1 MRPSPMSAL
10 VREHDKA
17 MTIAAFALLL
27 VLSVPIAFVL
37 FGTALVYIQVSG
49 NGVLF
54 ASFAQQ
60 LFSGIESYGLIAIPL
75 FMLAGEIMNRGG
87 LIRRLVDLA
96 SIFVSGLRGGL
107 AYINVLANMMMAS
120 ILGSATAQISI
131 MTQAMVPEMER
142 AGYNRDFAAA
152 TTAAGGLLS
161 PIIPPSMLFVIYGV
175 LAQIAIGDLFI
186 AGIVPG
192 LLLTLAFVVAIAV
205 LGLARNFPKG
215 RWLSGREMSRALVRA
230 LPSSSVPVIIVGGI
244 LMGWF
249 SPTESAAAAALAALV
264 IGKFVHKELD
274 LGELRDILLRTAI
287 NSTIVLFLIAT
298 ANVFGWVIIF
308 EEVPQRLTLWMT
320 ELSNDP
326 FVFLLLVNV
335 ALLIVGMFID
345 SLAALIIV
353 VPLLLPVAQNNY
365 GIDPFHFGVVVCINL
380 VLGILTPPVGA
391 GLFISAAL
399 TKVPVGKITR
409 ALIPFLLATVAVL
422 VLLSWQP
429 ALVTMVLR

>member
-1 MRPSPMSAL
+1 
-10 VREHDKA
+10 

-27 VLSVPIAFVL
+27 VLGVPIALVL
-37 FGTALVYIQVSG
+37 LGTALVYIQASG
-49 NGVLF
+49 NHVLF

-142 AGYNRDFAAA
+142 AGYKRDFAAA

-161 PIIPPSMLFVIYGV
+161 PIIPPSMLFVIFGV

-186 AGIVPG
+186 AGIIPG
-192 LLLTLAFVVAIAV
+192 LLLTLAFILVITL
-205 LGLARNFPKG
+205 LGLARDFQKG
-215 RWLSGREMSRALVRA
+215 RWLSGREILRAVVRA

-249 SPTESAAAAALAALV
+249 SPTESAAAAALAAVV
-264 IGKFVHKELD
+264 IGRFVHKELD
-274 LGELRDILLRTAI
+274 LGALPEILLRTAI

-335 ALLIVGMFID
+335 SLLIVGMFID

-399 TKVPVGKITR
+399 TKVPIGEITR
-409 ALIPFLLATVAVL
+409 ALTPFLLATIVVL

-429 ALVTMVLR
+429 ALVTVVLQ

>member
-1 MRPSPMSAL
+1 
-10 VREHDKA
+10 
-17 MTIAAFALLL
+17 MTTAAFVLLL
-27 VLSVPIAFVL
+27 AVGVPIAFVL
-37 FGTALVYIQVSG
+37 FGTALIYIQASG
-49 NGVLF
+49 NDVLF

-60 LFSGIESYGLIAIPL
+60 LFSGIEAYGLIAIPL

-87 LIRRLVDLA
+87 LIRRLIDLA

-107 AYINVLANMMMAS
+107 AYINILANMMMAS

-131 MTQAMVPEMER
+131 MSQAMVPEMER
-142 AGYNRDFAAA
+142 AGYSRAFAAA
-152 TTAAGGLLS
+152 TTCAGGLLS
-161 PIIPPSMLFVIYGV
+161 PIIPPSMLFVIFGV

-192 LLLTLAFVVAIAV
+192 LLLTLGFIIAIAV
-205 LGLARNFPKG
+205 LGLRYNFPKG
-215 RWLSGREMSRALVRA
+215 PWLSGREMLRALVRA
-230 LPSSSVPVIIVGGI
+230 LPSCSVPVIIVGGI
-244 LMGWF
+244 LLGWF
-249 SPTESAAAAALAALV
+249 SPTESAAAASLAAVL
-264 IGKFVHKELD
+264 IGRFVHKELD
-274 LGELRDILLRTAI
+274 LRALPEILLRTAI

-298 ANVFGWVIIF
+298 ANVFGWVILF

-320 ELSNDP
+320 ELSSDP
-326 FVFLLLVNV
+326 FVFLLLVNA

-365 GIDPFHFGVVVCINL
+365 GIDPFHFGVVVCVNL

-399 TKVPVGKITR
+399 TKLPVGEITR
-409 ALIPFLLATVAVL
+409 ALIPFFLATLTVL

-429 ALVTMVLR
+429 ALVTMAIR

>member
-1 MRPSPMSAL
+1 
-10 VREHDKA
+10 

-27 VLSVPIAFVL
+27 VLGVPIAFVL

-49 NGVLF
+49 NHVLF

-87 LIRRLVDLA
+87 IIRRLVGVA
-96 SIFVSGLRGGL
+96 SIFVAGLRGGL
-107 AYINVLANMMMAS
+107 AYINILANMMMAS

-142 AGYNRDFAAA
+142 AGYGRGFAAA

-161 PIIPPSMLFVIYGV
+161 PIIPPSMLFVIFGV
-175 LAQIAIGDLFI
+175 LAQISIGDLFI
-186 AGIVPG
+186 AGIIPG
-192 LLLTLAFVVAIAV
+192 LLLTLAFIVVIAL
-205 LGLARNFPKG
+205 LGLVRDLPKG
-215 RWLSGREMSRALVRA
+215 QWLTGREMLRAVIGA
-230 LPSSSVPVIIVGGI
+230 LPSCSVPVIIVGGI
-244 LMGWF
+244 LLGWF
-249 SPTESAAAAALAALV
+249 SPTEAAAAAALAAVV
-264 IGKFVHKELD
+264 IGRFVHRELD
-274 LGELRDILLRTAI
+274 LRQLPDILLATAV

-308 EEVPQRLTLWMT
+308 EEVPQQLTVWMT
-320 ELSNDP
+320 ELSSDP
-326 FVFLLLVNV
+326 FVFLLLVNI
-335 ALLIVGMFID
+335 ALLVVGMLID

-353 VPLLLPVAQNNY
+353 VPLLLPIAQSNY

-391 GLFISAAL
+391 GLFISATLA
-399 TKVPVGKITR
+399 KVPVGQIVR
-409 ALIPFLLATVAVL
+409 ALGPFLLATIAVL
-422 VLLSWQP
+422 VLLSWRP
-429 ALVTMVLR
+429 ELVTMALE

>member
-1 MRPSPMSAL
+1 MPA
-10 VREHDKA
+10 V
-17 MTIAAFALLL
+17 AAFVVLLALG
-27 VLSVPIAFVL
+27 VPIAFVL
-37 FGTALVYIQVSG
+37 FGTALAHILASG
-49 NGVLF
+49 NDVLF

-87 LIRRLVDLA
+87 LIRRLIDLA
-96 SIFVSGLRGGL
+96 SIFVGGLRGGL

-142 AGYNRDFAAA
+142 AGYSRDFAAA

-192 LLLTLAFVVAIAV
+192 LLLTLSFVVVIAL
-205 LGLARNFPKG
+205 LGLARDFPKG
-215 RWLSGREMSRALVRA
+215 RWLSGRQALRATVRA
-230 LPSSSVPVIIVGGI
+230 LPSCSVPVIIVGGI

-249 SPTESAAAAALAALV
+249 SPTESAAAAAFAAVV
-264 IGKFVHKELD
+264 IGRFVHRELD
-274 LGELRDILLRTAI
+274 LRELPDILLATAV

-308 EEVPQRLTLWMT
+308 EEAPQRLTLWLT
-320 ELSNDP
+320 GLSSDP

-335 ALLIVGMFID
+335 TLLLVGMLID

-353 VPLLLPVAQNNY
+353 VPLLLPIAQATY
-365 GIDPFHFGVVVCINL
+365 GINPFHFGVVVCINL
-380 VLGILTPPVGA
+380 VLGIVTPPVGA
-391 GLFISAAL
+391 GLFISATLA
-399 TKVPVGKITR
+399 KVPVGRIVR
-409 ALIPFLLATVAVL
+409 AIVPFLLATMAVL
-422 VLLSWQP
+422 VLLSWRP
-429 ALVTMVLR
+429 ELVTMALD

>member
-1 MRPSPMSAL
+1 L
-10 VREHDKA
+10 
-17 MTIAAFALLL
+17 FA
-27 VLSVPIAFVL
+27 
-37 FGTALVYIQVSG
+37 TALAYIQASG
-49 NGVLF
+49 NHVLF

-60 LFSGIESYGLIAIPL
+60 LFGGIDAYGLIAIPL

-96 SIFVSGLRGGL
+96 SIFVAGLRGGL
-107 AYINVLANMMMAS
+107 AYVNILANMMMAS

-142 AGYNRDFAAA
+142 AGYKRDIAAA

-161 PIIPPSMLFVIYGV
+161 PIIPPSMLFVIFGV

-186 AGIVPG
+186 AGIIPG
-192 LLLTLAFVVAIAV
+192 LLLTLSFIVVIAL
-205 LGLARNFPKG
+205 LGLVRDFPKG
-215 RWLSGREMSRALVRA
+215 RWMTQAEMLRAVVRA
-230 LPSSSVPVIIVGGI
+230 LPSCSVPVIIVGGI

-249 SPTESAAAAALAALV
+249 SPTESAAAAALAAVV
-264 IGKFVHKELD
+264 IGRLVHRELD
-274 LGELRDILLRTAI
+274 LKALPDMLLASAL

-308 EEVPQRLTLWMT
+308 QEAPQRLSLWIT
-320 ELSNDP
+320 ELSSDP
-326 FVFLLLVNV
+326 FVFLLLVNA
-335 ALLIVGMFID
+335 ALLIVGMLID

-353 VPLLLPVAQNNY
+353 VPLLLPIATGNY

-399 TKVPVGKITR
+399 TKLPVGQIFR
-409 ALIPFLLATVAVL
+409 AVVPFLLATMAVL
-422 VLLSWQP
+422 VLLSWRP
-429 ALVTMVLR
+429 ELVTMALE

>member
-1 MRPSPMSAL
+1 
-10 VREHDKA
+10 

-27 VLSVPIAFVL
+27 VLGVPIALVL
-37 FGTALVYIQVSG
+37 LGTALVYIQASG
-49 NGVLF
+49 NHVLF

-142 AGYNRDFAAA
+142 AGYKRDFAAA

-161 PIIPPSMLFVIYGV
+161 PIIPPSMLFVIFGV

-186 AGIVPG
+186 AGIIPG
-192 LLLTLAFVVAIAV
+192 LLLTLAFILVITL
-205 LGLARNFPKG
+205 LGLARDFPKG
-215 RWLSGREMSRALVRA
+215 RWLSGREILRAVVRA

-249 SPTESAAAAALAALV
+249 SPTESAAAAALAAVV
-264 IGKFVHKELD
+264 IGRFVHKELD
-274 LGELRDILLRTAI
+274 LGALPEILLRTAI

-335 ALLIVGMFID
+335 SLLIVGMFID

-399 TKVPVGKITR
+399 TKVPIGEITR
-409 ALIPFLLATVAVL
+409 ALTPFLLATIVVL

-429 ALVTMVLR
+429 ALVTVVLQ